1 MNFEKILTFANQN
14 LAEYYR
20 VFYSTLTKTTLEF
33 PPVVRKRTNSEKKF
47 GITTKKAESESQLEP
62 KLLVFAVISVF
73 VGTTVSALI
82 PSVKTS
88 PDITALITIIVIIGY
103 WFLSG
108 TILHWFCRVLRGR
121 GSYLNT
127 LSISIQVF
135 LVLYVL
141 SSFITFLVSTFL
153 SIEKIYTW
161 GQKLGEGNDVGKFIE
176 FIIAY
181 PVSSYFIIQG
191 VLVVIYVPIAIRHVH
206 RFGWF
211 RLLLVMVFTTFHIPV
226 SIIFYEVHNF
236 VSAPIG

>member
-14 LAEYYR
+14 LPEYHR
-20 VFYSTLTKTTLEF
+20 VFYSTLTKTSLEF
-33 PPVVRKRTNSEKKF
+33 PPVVRKRTNSEKRF
-47 GITTKKAESESQLEP
+47 GITTKKAASEYQLDS

-73 VGTTVSALI
+73 VGTTVNALI
-82 PSVKTS
+82 PGVKTS
-88 PDITALITIIVIIGY
+88 PDITTLISIIVIIGY

-108 TILHWFCRVLRGR
+108 TILHWFCKLLRGR
-121 GSYLNT
+121 CSYLYT

-135 LVLYVL
+135 SVLYVL
-141 SSFITFLVSTFL
+141 SSFITVLVSTFL
-153 SIEKIYTW
+153 SIEEIYTW
-161 GQKLGEGNDVGKFIE
+161 GQKLAKGGEVGKFIE

-181 PVSSYFIIQG
+181 PTYSYFIIEG
-191 VLVVIYVPIAIRHVH
+191 VLLAIYVPIAIRHVH
-206 RFGWF
+206 RFSWF

>member
-135 LVLYVL
+135 SVLYVL
-141 SSFITFLVSTFL
+141 SSFITVLVSTFL
-153 SIEKIYTW
+153 SIEKFILGDKNSRKEVTWKIYR
-161 GQKLGEGNDVGKFIE
+161 IYYC
-176 FIIAY
+176 I
-181 PVSSYFIIQG
+181 SSF
-191 VLVVIYVPIAIRHVH
+191 
-206 RFGWF
+206 
-211 RLLLVMVFTTFHIPV
+211 LLFYNSR
-226 SIIFYEVHNF
+226 SITSNLCTDCY
-236 VSAPIG
+236 STCA